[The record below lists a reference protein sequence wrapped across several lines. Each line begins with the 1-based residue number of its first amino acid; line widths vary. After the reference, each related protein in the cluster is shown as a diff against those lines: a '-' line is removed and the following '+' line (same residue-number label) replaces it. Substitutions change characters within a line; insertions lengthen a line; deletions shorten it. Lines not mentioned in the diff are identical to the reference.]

1 MSEIEVLKTEL
12 TYTQKKK
19 NLKTQEKEDK
29 EKEDNNIF
37 SSLNS
42 YGIHYDNISQE
53 IIWQDRIK
61 DLIKPK
67 IFSSIMSMRLWVK
80 DKPTI
85 MFFAWKS
92 RTGKTLLA
100 RKIWEVVWRDYLH
113 IPMWNFKDKWSLGT
127 LLWATAWL
135 KWYDDKLMLERYQN
149 ENSTGR
155 YTLIFDEIEKADK
168 SLESFFLEL
177 LDMWKVTLLNWKV
190 LDFKNSVIIFTTNLW
205 IEKEKDIIWF
215 DVQKNKKVNRI
226 NDENIIKSIK
236 EFFSEEFFNRIGWWK
251 SVYVFDDLSDKDY
264 QKILENKVLSNIK
277 KIAERFKWKMEI
289 DINNMYK
296 KIIKNISSVTQ
307 ENISNL
313 SNEIEHQM
321 ILEIY
326 K

>member
-1 MSEIEVLKTEL
+1 MSEVEVWKTEL

-19 NLKTQEKEDK
+19 NFKNQ

-37 SSLNS
+37 SSFNN
-42 YGIHYDNISQE
+42 YEKHYDNVSQE
-53 IIWQDRIK
+53 VIGQNKIK
-61 DLIKPK
+61 ELIKPK

-100 RKIWEVVWRDYLH
+100 RKIWEIVWRDYLH

-135 KWYDDKLMLERYQN
+135 KWYDDKLMLERYQY
-149 ENSTGR
+149 ENFTWR

-205 IEKEKDIIWF
+205 VEKEKESIWF
-215 DVQKNKKVNRI
+215 DIQKKKKANRVD
-226 NDENIIKSIK
+226 NENIIKAVK
-236 EFFSEEFFNRIGWWK
+236 EFFSEEFFNRIGWWN
-251 SVYVFDDLSDKDY
+251 SIYVFDDLSDKDY

-277 KIAERFKWKMEI
+277 KIAEKFKNKIEI
-289 DINNMYK
+289 DVDNMYN
-296 KIIKNISSVTQ
+296 KIIKSISTVTQ

-313 SNEIEHQM
+313 SNEIEHKM